1 MAALTGTQAR
11 QMSRRFADVGVELTP
26 RRLQRNLNGAHR
38 THQESVDIEFAMI
51 TDEAL
56 RRELVTAVQAH
67 RRSMHREPTPQE
79 WMASAL
85 RVLLQTIVTTAAG
98 LSAVVI
104 TFVIVAVAPV
114 HGIAYLIEHQFA
126 VDPHNPAAVPATML
140 DRNTLTL
147 ISTVA
152 IYAVGGVLALG
163 VGLYV
168 ARKVMEALPRRG
180 DAPRKN

>member
-26 RRLQRNLNGAHR
+26 RRLQRILNGAHR

-67 RRSMHREPTPQE
+67 RRSMHREPAPQE

-114 HGIAYLIEHQFA
+114 HGIAYSS
-126 VDPHNPAAVPATML
+126 
-140 DRNTLTL
+140 
-147 ISTVA
+147 STNSPS
-152 IYAVGGVLALG
+152 IPTTPP
-163 VGLYV
+163 
-168 ARKVMEALPRRG
+168 RCPRRCST
-180 DAPRKN
+180 ATR